1 MAKSSINIQP
11 SSGNAIIHNE
21 RIFDVAYA
29 LKNDDVNE
37 YHRFASISETRK
49 AIYEDYKL
57 HHGRKLNTKA
67 TPIREAVV
75 NLNENHKMEDL
86 INLSQMLE
94 NDYQMKVL
102 HIAIHRDEGHIDK
115 DGKENINYH
124 AHIVFHNYD
133 FDKHITIKRDKD
145 VMRKLQ
151 TDVAKSLGMERG
163 LENSQAVRLDHRQ
176 YKRAMQEVEEKTK
189 DLKSELTKVKEENH
203 IVLKK
208 CKKLSQALKI

>member
-1 MAKSSINIQP
+1 MAISSINIQP

-37 YHRFASISETRK
+37 YHRIASISETRK

-115 DGKENINYH
+115 DGKENKVGCFYNREVGMPTSEKVHQSGQYNNVRQCFWCKAYIKK
-124 AHIVFHNYD
+124 A
-133 FDKHITIKRDKD
+133 FD
-145 VMRKLQ
+145 
-151 TDVAKSLGMERG
+151 
-163 LENSQAVRLDHRQ
+163 
-176 YKRAMQEVEEKTK
+176 
-189 DLKSELTKVKEENH
+189 
-203 IVLKK
+203 
-208 CKKLSQALKI
+208 